1 MICTSCKNQLRLG
14 AKFCGQ
20 CGVQNSSMS
29 AHTLEILSVEGIGP
43 DADGDLSIEIK
54 FSVTNKS
61 GLDWDQL
68 TTRTQIVNELG
79 HIEETSDTHEE
90 VIEDGDSKELS
101 INFYGVKGKSF
112 LVAPEK
118 TKTVIHLLA
127 CRAIDKKLEEIEVP
141 AKSFDIVKLKPEKID
156 ETLELI
162 SGAIWRTDP
171 DDDKD
176 VRVEARWLVKNLTS
190 LSIPTVQFTADVV
203 SKTGAE
209 IGDVGSYE
217 ELRPS
222 STVLISGSTYD
233 KERKISGSKVTMS
246 LRVLATVSSG
256 SFEHL
261 GMGFVEAGESSIV
274 SKSSAWPFAT
284 SDDESSEKEED
295 DKNEI
300 TTEPIDCGGSFEI
313 SIFGRGGEIVIG
325 QISKDK
331 YDYWNSR
338 DSDELDEHL
347 GNDGENGDVPEDC
360 SLREWSDQ
368 DGIAHCSGPEFDTGE
383 TRISV
388 TNASGEEIWQAK
400 CDSESLNESGIEVE
414 CESSME
420 IYELT
425 PGYYFCGKAFEK
437 GTFFSATHESQ
448 VFDPTKLK
456 FVIRNVNGW
465 NLLDEAYYDDESLA
479 GKENSST
486 RTNGSEFYVEESEAS
501 DGAKQE
507 SDEDDESESES
518 DSKRIYIKTEPGGRI
533 LFGKL
538 DETESNLL
546 QKSYKN
552 KEMNEELLD
561 LKYNSSGGLREYD
574 GVVNSGEEGES
585 GNEGIISIHEDGPIE
600 IPKNKNG
607 NYEDGAYIVY
617 LSLSK
622 VSIEF
627 TFKPS
632 DGIFDSDKFAEVS
645 VPIDLPEFIEHELYG
660 RPEFNI
666 VTNYL
671 YDGEIIE
678 EYDHE
683 LVDRG
688 YEDLT
693 SFFVVKNGMPKL
705 IYSNYN
711 GDETWH

>member
-20 CGVQNSSMS
+20 CGIQNSSMS
-29 AHTLEILSVEGIGP
+29 AYTLEITSVEGIGP
-43 DADGDLSIEIK
+43 DADGDLIIEIK

-61 GLDWDQL
+61 GVDWDQI
-68 TTRTQIVNELG
+68 TTRTQIINDLG

-90 VIEDGDSKELS
+90 FIQDGDSKELI

-118 TKTVIHLLA
+118 TKTVINLIA

-141 AKSFDIVKLKPEKID
+141 AKSFDIVKLKPETID

-162 SGAIWRTDP
+162 CGAIWRTDP

-176 VRVEARWLVKNLTS
+176 VRVEARWLIKSLTS

-203 SKTGAE
+203 SKSGAE
-209 IGDVGSYE
+209 IGDVGNYE

-222 STVLISGSTYD
+222 TLVLISGSTYG
-233 KERKISGSKVTMS
+233 KERKISGSKVTISM
-246 LRVLATVSSG
+246 RVLVAVTSG

-261 GMGFVEAGESSIV
+261 GMEFTKAGSS
-274 SKSSAWPFAT
+274 SKSSNFAWPSAT
-284 SDDESSEKEED
+284 SDDDSSEQED
-295 DKNEI
+295 DEI
-300 TTEPIDCGGSFEI
+300 VISTEAIDCGGSFEI
-313 SIFGRGGEIVIG
+313 SIFGRGGELVVG
-325 QISKDK
+325 QISKECFE
-331 YDYWNSR
+331 YWNSR
-338 DSDELDEHL
+338 ESEELDEHL
-347 GNDGENGDVPEDC
+347 GNDGENVDVPSEC
-360 SLREWSDQ
+360 SLREWTDQ
-368 DGIAHCSGPEFDTGE
+368 DGIAHCNGPEFDTGE

-400 CDSESLNESGIEVE
+400 CDSESLNEGGIQVE
-414 CESSME
+414 CESSIE
-420 IYELT
+420 IHELT
-425 PGYYFCGKAFEK
+425 PGFYFCGKAYEK
-437 GTFFSATHESQ
+437 GSFYSATYESQ

-456 FVIRNVNGW
+456 FVTRNVNGW
-465 NLLDEAYYDDESLA
+465 NLLDEAYYDDEPLA
-479 GKENSST
+479 GKENAST

-501 DGAKQE
+501 DGAEQE
-507 SDEDDESESES
+507 SNEHDESESES
-518 DSKRIYIKTEPGGRI
+518 NSKRIYIKTEPGGRI

-538 DETESNLL
+538 DEIEANLL

-561 LKYNSSGGLREYD
+561 LRYNSSGGLREYD

-585 GNEGIISIHEDGPIE
+585 GNEGIISIHEDGPVE
-600 IPKNKNG
+600 IPKNGNG
-607 NYEDGAYIVY
+607 KFEDGYYIVY

-632 DGIFDSDKFAEVS
+632 DGIFDSDKFTEVS
-645 VPIDLPEFIEHELYG
+645 VPINLPEFIEHELYG

-683 LVDRG
+683 LMDRG

-693 SFFVVKNGMPKL
+693 SFFVVKNGVPKL

-711 GDETWH
+711 GNENWH